1 MFMMLSTGN
10 YCKFLLLNRPVL
22 NDKNLKN
29 VVLSEILHNAKRFI
43 AHLAQKNLS
52 EKQNVWYISRSLQIA
67 INF

>member
-43 AHLAQKNLS
+43 AHLAKKIFQRNKM
-52 EKQNVWYISRSLQIA
+52 YGISPGVSR
-67 INF
+67 